1 MPPLSL
7 WKIYSLI
14 IAVILLLHLKSVLWA
29 ISRIYNWFTISLGY
43 MSDFP
48 KGAQAAIAF
57 GLIAFVLVFIDKTI
71 NK

>member
-1 MPPLSL
+1 MQPLSL

-14 IAVILLLHLKSVLWA
+14 IAVILLLHLKSILGAV
-29 ISRIYNWFTISLGY
+29 RQIYEWFTISLGF

-48 KGAQAAIAF
+48 EGAQAAIAF
-57 GLIAFVLVFIDKTI
+57 GLIAFVLVFIDKTF